1 MQHHTT
7 NHTADRTVNHATQ
20 QTGTI
25 NVVNV
30 YKYTPQPHEK
40 AYYCG
45 RFPASRLPQGY
56 THINMGNPF
65 KVGPGATN
73 EQVCDQYREYLRDKC
88 RRKEREYDV
97 VLQLAADFNNG
108 DNIVLACH
116 CAPKACHC
124 NVIEDAIEGY
134 AERMRSQQHGV
145 QQHNVGPVVHNANT
159 NASVYNRVQQR
170 TQPMQPGE
178 NYGPTLY

>member
-1 MQHHTT
+1 MQHHTA
-7 NHTADRTVNHATQ
+7 NHTVDHTTQ
-20 QTGTI
+20 QIGTI

-73 EQVCDQYREYLRDKC
+73 AQVCDQYREYLRDKC

-116 CAPKACHC
+116 CAPKTCHC

-134 AERMRSQQHGV
+134 AERMRSQQQQPTPQSV
-145 QQHNVGPVVHNANT
+145 QAPAQQPYKTVHERITENIQHT
-159 NASVYNRVQQR
+159 NQHTTYNPQ
-170 TQPMQPGE
+170 
-178 NYGPTLY
+178 NHI